1 MSEQK
6 NKKTISIDNNNN
18 IDRILKFIHERPAC
32 HLRQIKKELN
42 ISMGT
47 AQHHL
52 YKLEKDGKI
61 TAARKGLYKYYFPIG
76 MFQAKEKNLLQV
88 LNQETARDILFYIVE
103 KKNPSQSDIVHSI
116 GISSPAVN
124 WHISRLMELSLINEY
139 KDGKFKRYKLNI
151 DSKHLIALMKNY
163 YPSIWNIWSGRV
175 AETFLSLSQTE

>member
-6 NKKTISIDNNNN
+6 NKKTISIDNNNNN

-103 KKNPSQSDIVHSI
+103 KKNPSQSDIVNSI
-116 GISSPAVN
+116 GISNAAVN
-124 WHISRLMELSLINEY
+124 WHISRLMELGLINEY

-151 DSKHLIALMKNY
+151 ESKNLIALMKNY
-163 YPSIWNIWSGRV
+163 YPNIWNIWSSRV
-175 AETFLSLSQTE
+175 AETFLSLSQI